1 MFGTLLRRDAFV
13 GGRQLFQRHRGT
25 LKHDFVLEAHEA
37 FEQRFAH
44 DEELKF
50 KATARRN
57 KLLGLWAAEKLG
69 LTGAE
74 ADSYALSV
82 VMVELEDSGDHDVAG
97 KIRKD
102 FAAKGVQQS
111 DHQIARTMT
120 ELMAK
125 AVADIQAGK

>member
-1 MFGTLLRRDAFV
+1 MTTFDKR
-13 GGRQLFQRHRGT
+13 
-25 LKHDFVLEAHEA
+25 EEA
-37 FEQRFAH
+37 FEQQFAH

-69 LTGAE
+69 LKGAE

-102 FAAKGVQQS
+102 FTAKGVQQS
-111 DHQIARTMT
+111 EHQIARTMT
-120 ELMAK
+120 EFMAK